1 MVNKTKILS
10 ELSKIIADSIS
21 TFSGIKKEIEIIVKH
36 RVNKVINNLN
46 LVQREEFEI
55 LKKMVQKIIIEN
67 KKLKSKKKNKKSSK
81 KKKKNRTK
89 KISRK

>member
-10 ELSKIIADSIS
+10 ELSKIVTDSIS

-55 LKKMVQKIIIEN
+55 LKKMVQKVIIEN
-67 KKLKSKKKNKKSSK
+67 RKIKSKTKNKPSSVK
-81 KKKKNRTK
+81 KKKYRKK